1 MCLQN
6 LTLCSGAHP
15 LAHERNA
22 MGVGKPHDYLVGV
35 DVQLTFRACR

>member
-6 LTLCSGAHP
+6 LTLCSEAHS

-35 DVQLTFRACR
+35 DVQLAFRACR